1 MVRESPHLK
10 IEIFITVYIKMIS
23 TMVLGLLFGKME
35 INIWETILMENETV
49 KELQHLLTGMYIT
62 VSMKMI

>member
-23 TMVLGLLFGKME
+23 TMVLELLFGKME